1 MKIRKVAPIL
11 LLVALVVALALAGC
25 QQQAQKPEGG
35 APTTP
40 EKPKVKTLKEGTMS
54 FGADTAFP
62 PFEFKEGTEYVG
74 FDVDLAKEVCKRLG
88 LKYEIVSTAWD
99 GIIPNLKANKYD
111 AIMSA
116 MTITDDR
123 KKEMAPTD
131 PYIISDQSIAALKDS
146 SIKTPEDLKGK
157 KVGVQVDTTG
167 QLEAEKTLGKKY
179 ANLKK
184 YDDILTAFSDLAAG
198 RVDAIV
204 NDKPVSAYVIQ
215 KTYPDKMELVTT
227 IKTNE
232 GYGIWFKTENA
243 ALRDAVNT
251 ALKEIKADGT
261 YNTIYKKWF
270 GMEPEQSEGTSSDQP
285 GGEKTE

>member
-1 MKIRKVAPIL
+1 MKARKVLPVL
-11 LLVALVVALALAGC
+11 LIALLVVALALAGC
-25 QQQAQKPEGG
+25 QQTGG
-35 APTTP
+35 
-40 EKPKVKTLKEGTMS
+40 EKPKVTEKALKTLKEGTMT

-62 PFEFKEGTEYVG
+62 PFEFKEGTKYVG
-74 FDVDLAKEVCKRLG
+74 FDVDLATEVCKRLG
-88 LKYEIVSTAWD
+88 VKYEIVSTAWD
-99 GIIPNLKANKYD
+99 GIIPNLKADKYD

-116 MTITDDR
+116 MTITADR
-123 KKEMAPTD
+123 QKEMIVTD
-131 PYIISDQSIAALKDS
+131 PYIISDQSIAALKGS
-146 SIKTPEDLKGK
+146 TIKKPEDLKGK

-167 QLEAEKTLGKKY
+167 QLEAEKVLGKKY

-204 NDKPVSAYVIQ
+204 NDKPVSLYVIE

-232 GYGIWFKTENA
+232 GYGIWFKQGNEQ
-243 ALRDAVNT
+243 LRDAVNK
-251 ALKEIKADGT
+251 ALGEMKADGT

-270 GMEPEQSEGTSSDQP
+270 GVEPEKTPESAPQPEGEPEPKQ
-285 GGEKTE
+285 